1 MGRNLE
7 TPPASIDEAI
17 EAVELVFPAID
28 ISRRPFA
35 DSPLSYV
42 DIADADG
49 VSGYVIIGDC
59 GRAPSEIDLACCGAV
74 LDADGEFAGSGAGA
88 AVLGHPARALIW
100 LARALGEVGGT
111 LKEGAMVTSS
121 DDRSEGTECVRECR
135 PWGSPVY

>member
-1 MGRNLE
+1 MRISDWRSYVCSSDLLAFLMCRNLE

-74 LDADGEFAGSGAGA
+74 LEADGEFAGSGAGA
-88 AVLGHPARALIW
+88 AVLGRL
-100 LARALGEVGGT
+100 EVH
-111 LKEGAMVTSS
+111 TSELPS
-121 DDRSEGTECVRECR
+121 LMRSSYHV
-135 PWGSPVY
+135 

>member
-1 MGRNLE
+1 MTSCMVVYYRVVSDLTVVSYPHLSVNLVFLMGRNLD

-59 GRAPSEIDLACCGAV
+59 GRAPSEIDLAC
-74 LDADGEFAGSGAGA
+74 
-88 AVLGHPARALIW
+88 
-100 LARALGEVGGT
+100 
-111 LKEGAMVTSS
+111 
-121 DDRSEGTECVRECR
+121 
-135 PWGSPVY
+135 

>member
-1 MGRNLE
+1 MMVDDSDVADLTAFSDPHLSGSLAFLMGRNLE

-42 DIADADG
+42 DIADADC

-74 LDADGEFAGSGAGA
+74 LEAAGEFAGSGAGA
-88 AVLGHPARALIW
+88 AVLGHPARA
-100 LARALGEVGGT
+100 
-111 LKEGAMVTSS
+111 
-121 DDRSEGTECVRECR
+121 RSEALASEIQSLMGN
-135 PWGSPVY
+135 